1 MRKLRGSAITKTVA
15 FILASIFIMLTVAST
30 VCIIC
35 CKDNDAYNYVSS
47 DFEQT
52 GFCKSYIRNRLE
64 FVAEYVY
71 WEDISGL
78 KNEEFLFHEANFSYV
93 IKDGSGKTVVD
104 TRKSNSKTVISGYTL
119 FEVNSKGEHIEEYTA
134 DGYIDMPIVPMSAS
148 YPYYFMYE
156 HRVDFFG
163 WALCSGVL
171 SLVLFV
177 FLMYSAGVDKDG
189 VIAMRGINKLPF
201 DLLFIIELIIFACV
215 TDDFYYLSINNFANI
230 TRVLFSGI
238 SAYIVVL
245 LGLAVCFTA
254 AARFKVKGWWK
265 NTIIYKLGL
274 ALINFLRWAILA
286 VPDVWKLVLAYCAFT
301 ILNLLLFVL
310 MIDVMEGLALI
321 ALVVLDTVC
330 LLLVVWFG
338 NQLKALKRAGE
349 EFSKGNY
356 DYKVDT
362 TKFWPGLKQYGNEL
376 NGTAEGMTKAIEERL
391 KSERFKTELIT
402 NVSHDLKTPLTSIVS
417 YVDLLKKEQIEN
429 EKAAEYIDVI
439 DRQSAKLKKLTE
451 DLIEASKASSG
462 AISVNKD
469 NLNIGEFIMQSVG
482 EFSEKLESAE
492 ITPVIDVPEDELL
505 IFTDGRLLWRV
516 FDNLIQNIVKYAQ
529 PGTRA
534 YFNIE
539 KAARNVRISVKNI
552 SKEPL
557 NVSAETLMERFVRG
571 DSSRNSEGNG
581 LGLSIAKSL
590 TELCGGVFS
599 LFLDGDLYKV
609 VLTFPLSE
617 NENE

>member
-1 MRKLRGSAITKTVA
+1 MSRLRGSVIAKTAA
-15 FILASIFIMLTVAST
+15 FILASIFIMLTAAST
-30 VCIIC
+30 ICIIC
-35 CKDNDAYNYVSS
+35 CKDNDAYNYVSG
-47 DFEQT
+47 DFENT
-52 GFCKSYIRNRLE
+52 GFCKSYIRDRLE
-64 FVAEYVY
+64 AVTEYIY

-104 TRKSNSKTVISGYTL
+104 TRKNSSKMVISGYTL
-119 FEVNSKGEHIEEYTA
+119 FEVNSKGEHIEEYSA
-134 DGYIDMPIVPMSAS
+134 DGYIDMPIVPFSAS

-163 WALCSGVL
+163 WALCCGGISAA
-171 SLVLFV
+171 LFV
-177 FLMYSAGVDKDG
+177 FLMYSAGADKNG
-189 VIAMRGINKLPF
+189 VIEMRGINRAPF
-201 DLLFIIELIIFACV
+201 DLVLFIELIIFACF
-215 TDDFYYLSINNFANI
+215 TDDFYYLSVNNFSDI
-230 TRVLFSGI
+230 SRVLFFGI
-238 SAYIVVL
+238 SAYVVIL

-254 AARFKVKGWWK
+254 AARFKIKGWWK
-265 NTIIYKLGL
+265 NTVIYKLGL
-274 ALINFLRWAILA
+274 AIINFFRWALSTI
-286 VPDVWKLVLAYCAFT
+286 PDVWKLVLAYCAFT
-301 ILNLLLFVL
+301 MLNLLLFVL
-310 MIDVMEGLALI
+310 MIDVMEGLAI
-321 ALVVLDTVC
+321 ITLVVLDTAC
-330 LLLVVWFG
+330 LALVVWFG
-338 NQLKALKRAGE
+338 DQLKALKRAGE

-362 TKFWPGLKQYGNEL
+362 SKFWPGLKQYGNEL
-376 NGTAEGMTKAIEERL
+376 NGTAEGMARAIDERV

-451 DLIEASKASSG
+451 DLVEASKASSG

-482 EFSEKLESAE
+482 EFSEKLEAAE
-492 ITPVIDVPEDELL
+492 ITPIVNIPEDELL
-505 IFTDGRLLWRV
+505 IFTDGRLLWRI

-539 KAARNVRISVKNI
+539 KVARNVRISVKNI

-557 NVSAETLMERFVRG
+557 NVSADTLMERFVRG

-590 TELCGGVFS
+590 TELCGGIFS

-609 VLTFPLSE
+609 VLIFPISE
-617 NENE
+617 NKAE